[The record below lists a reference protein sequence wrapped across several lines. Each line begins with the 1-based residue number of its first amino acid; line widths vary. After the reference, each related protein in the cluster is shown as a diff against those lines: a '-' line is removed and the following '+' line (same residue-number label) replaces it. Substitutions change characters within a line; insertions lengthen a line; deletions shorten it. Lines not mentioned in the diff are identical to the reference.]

1 MATMGKGNPVELFNM
16 HVAHVGIN
24 AKDPQEAER
33 IAKQFELLLG
43 LAPREKPISFF
54 SDTIRPLPRHGC
66 ASAAWSSL
74 RNLACSMRM
83 ARRF

>member
-1 MATMGKGNPVELFNM
+1 MATIGEGNPIELFNM

-43 LAPREKPISFF
+43 LAPRETPISFF
-54 SDTIRPLPRHGC
+54 SDTLVETMKQNGRGEHGHIG
-66 ASAAWSSL
+66 
-74 RNLACSMRM
+74 LAVNTGQP
-83 ARRF
+83 